1 MPQLV
6 LTIFVIYFALTTS
19 TIAQHSM
26 QFSSIQIKPVDIHS
40 EHSNCIQNYLKP
52 HLGKDLDNSDLQLF
66 RQNINS
72 NCFYQQGFINSG
84 IIYPDQIFDK
94 NSLIV
99 ELIEGEI
106 ESLAIND
113 NQSLNSIWFNHQ
125 LAPAFEKPFQINHL
139 RQSLLLME
147 NHPLI
152 KKIDAKLTPGHI
164 LGQGELTLKV
174 VENLPYKI
182 QFELNNTIASPS
194 VGLAFF
200 NLKMQHYSL
209 TGGGDELKI
218 DSSYSQGL
226 KKLGLKYRYPLN
238 HKSWLAI
245 DMLSGHSEIIESPFK
260 RLEIS
265 NQTDRFS
272 VAFEYDLQRTLLQ
285 SWQISAGFTYERSES
300 KLLGENFSF
309 SPGVKNGKTQLSIL
323 DLGFHWSRQI
333 INDRQVDQI
342 WTLDNHWQIGVP
354 IFSATKNNDDPD
366 SRFLK
371 WLIQA
376 QWRKR
381 LSQDGKYQLLTR
393 LNAQW
398 ANTALLPLEVYSA
411 GGLNSVRGYRQSQF
425 SRDIGWSASINV
437 PILIKSGWE
446 LTPFVDFGQAWNQD
460 YQQRAKLLSVGLSL
474 QWQLNKDWHFYSHY
488 AKRLSETR
496 SQGNSLQD
504 KGLGF
509 QLQYRVM

>member
-1 MPQLV
+1 L
-6 LTIFVIYFALTTS
+6 
-19 TIAQHSM
+19 
-26 QFSSIQIKPVDIHS
+26 
-40 EHSNCIQNYLKP
+40 
-52 HLGKDLDNSDLQLF
+52 

-84 IIYPDQIFDK
+84 IIYPDQSFEQ
-94 NSLIV
+94 NVLAV
-99 ELIEGEI
+99 ELIEGAI
-106 ESLAIND
+106 NSLTIND
-113 NQSLNSIWFNHQ
+113 NQALNSTWFNHQ
-125 LAPAFEKPFQINHL
+125 LTPAFEKPFQINHL

-147 NHPLI
+147 RHPLI

-164 LGQGELTLKV
+164 LGQGELALKV

-182 QFELNNTIASPS
+182 QFELNNTMASPS

-209 TGGGDELKI
+209 TGRGDELNI

-238 HKSWLAI
+238 HKSWLTM
-245 DMLSGHSEIIESPFK
+245 DMLSGHSEIVESPFD

-285 SWQISAGFTYERSES
+285 SWQIFAGFTYERSES

-323 DLGFHWSRQI
+323 DLGFRWSRQI
-333 INDRQVDQI
+333 INVRQVDQI
-342 WTLDNHWQIGVP
+342 WSLDSHWQIGIP
-354 IFSATKNNDDPD
+354 ILSATKNDEDPD

-371 WLIQA
+371 WLLQA

-393 LNAQW
+393 FNAQW

-437 PILIKSGWE
+437 PILIKPGWE

-496 SQGNSLQD
+496 AQGNSLQD

-509 QLQYRVM
+509 QLQYRFM